1 MKCNACHRDAS
12 FAAKFSF
19 CQLRKPG
26 EVLNAPRFTISF
38 ETEGGY
44 CTDCELRM
52 SRMAR
57 DNNFTEIIGAD
68 VRQEVEIIF
77 KLRGWGGVSWP
88 DTVVEFKR
96 LKEPDNNLTL
106 PLDQIGS
113 N

>member
-1 MKCNACHRDAS
+1 MKCNACHRESS
-12 FAAKFSF
+12 FTAKFSF
-19 CQLRKPG
+19 AQQRKPG
-26 EVLNAPRFTISF
+26 EASDSPRFIISF

-44 CTDCELRM
+44 CTDCQLRM
-52 SRMAR
+52 ERMAR
-57 DNNFTEIIGAD
+57 DNNFTQIIGSD

-77 KLRGWGGVSWP
+77 NLRGWGKVAWQ

-106 PLDQIGS
+106 PLEQIAR